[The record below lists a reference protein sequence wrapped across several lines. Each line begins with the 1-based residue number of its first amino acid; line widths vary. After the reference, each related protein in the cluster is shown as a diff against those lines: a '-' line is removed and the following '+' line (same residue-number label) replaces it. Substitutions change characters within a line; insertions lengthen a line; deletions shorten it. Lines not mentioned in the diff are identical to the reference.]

1 MELNCGSHM
10 VLLSAT
16 AVIVNKMQRRPSEH
30 SGWERAGAGLP
41 EGRAPLGLSPGERG
55 IRRERR
61 TFPSSASLAAVTRL
75 PPPSLCFGS
84 RAGAAVGGGTRR
96 AWDWSHPVLEESGQ
110 AALERKPEFGVGS
123 DQNHLRKSRT
133 FLEPKGH

>member
-41 EGRAPLGLSPGERG
+41 EGRAR
-55 IRRERR
+55 
-61 TFPSSASLAAVTRL
+61 SASAPESAASGGRGEPFPL
-75 PPPSLCFGS
+75 L
-84 RAGAAVGGGTRR
+84 RA
-96 AWDWSHPVLEESGQ
+96 
-110 AALERKPEFGVGS
+110 
-123 DQNHLRKSRT
+123 
-133 FLEPKGH
+133 